1 MAGFHG
7 KPCWYELTT
16 SKGNLA
22 AAGDFY
28 GAVLG
33 WSIRDAGM
41 DDFSYH
47 LASAGDDRVAGL
59 MEMPPDVS
67 QMPPNWLIYFAVE
80 DADGAAADIIAAGGR
95 IFREPADIPG
105 TGRFAI
111 ASDPQG
117 AAFGILQPLP
127 MEDGAQG
134 GQAFDQSKAGHGN
147 WNELMST
154 DPKAGFAFY
163 SALLGWSKSRPIDMG
178 EMGTYQL
185 FSHDGTD
192 IGGMMGMGNAPV
204 PAWLPYFGTDGVT
217 QAMVRIEAGGGAVI
231 HGPQEVPGGAFIAI
245 ARDPQ
250 GAHFAVVGPRQAAP

>member
-80 DADGAAADIIAAGGR
+80 DADGAAADIIA
-95 IFREPADIPG
+95 
-105 TGRFAI
+105 
-111 ASDPQG
+111 
-117 AAFGILQPLP
+117 
-127 MEDGAQG
+127 
-134 GQAFDQSKAGHGN
+134 
-147 WNELMST
+147 
-154 DPKAGFAFY
+154 
-163 SALLGWSKSRPIDMG
+163 
-178 EMGTYQL
+178 
-185 FSHDGTD
+185 
-192 IGGMMGMGNAPV
+192 
-204 PAWLPYFGTDGVT
+204 
-217 QAMVRIEAGGGAVI
+217 
-231 HGPQEVPGGAFIAI
+231 
-245 ARDPQ
+245 
-250 GAHFAVVGPRQAAP
+250 